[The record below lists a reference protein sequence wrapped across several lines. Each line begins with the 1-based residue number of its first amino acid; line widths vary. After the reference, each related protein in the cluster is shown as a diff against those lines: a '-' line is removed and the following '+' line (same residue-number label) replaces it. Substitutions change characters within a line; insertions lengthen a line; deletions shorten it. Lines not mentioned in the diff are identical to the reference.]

1 MAAALVTPDALKQ
14 IKPYTTLATQL
25 EQKNEKAVAY
35 YCRLYALQQGM
46 SINKSAP
53 DCKKFLTQLMDILE
67 TTKSQNK
74 NDEAIQSQIV
84 GQAKVEEF
92 ALKLFDKAD
101 EDDRNSNFHKN
112 LVKSFYSA
120 GLLFDVLNFFDE
132 LSEDLIAKKK
142 YAKCK
147 AMYLNKCF
155 QSGETP
161 IAGPLISDEGSN
173 EEPNISNP
181 HDSGPSL
188 YPGYPNQP
196 SQSQLP
202 PSNAYSSPV
211 KPTVNDTLSPRPKSS
226 NQSYTPET
234 THYPKPTAG
243 YQEDAYSSSSGAQAT
258 ISPEL
263 IAKAQK
269 HAKYATNALNYDDIP
284 TAISNLE
291 DALKILKTGK

>member
-1 MAAALVTPDALKQ
+1 MALVIPDALKQ

-53 DCKKFLTQLMDILE
+53 DNKKCLTQLMDILE
-67 TTKSQNK
+67 TAKSQNK
-74 NDEAIQSQIV
+74 NDESIQSQIV

-120 GLLFDVLNFFDE
+120 GLLFDVLNCFGE

-173 EEPNISNP
+173 EEPQASSHPDN
-181 HDSGPSL
+181 GPSL
-188 YPGYPNQP
+188 YPGYPSQP
-196 SQSQLP
+196 LQPQLP
-202 PSNAYSSPV
+202 PSNTYSSPI
-211 KPTVNDTLSPRPKSS
+211 KPSVNDSLSPRPNSS
-226 NQSYTPET
+226 KHSHVPET
-234 THYPKPTAG
+234 TSHQKPTVG
-243 YQEDAYSSSSGAQAT
+243 YQEDTYSSSTGGQAT
-258 ISPEL
+258 ISPEMM
-263 IAKAQK
+263 AKAQK
-269 HAKYATNALNYDDIP
+269 YAKYATSALNYDDVS
-284 TAISNLE
+284 TAITNLE
-291 DALKILKTGK
+291 ECLKILKTGK

>member
-1 MAAALVTPDALKQ
+1 MAAALITPDALKQ

-46 SINKSAP
+46 TINKSAP
-53 DCKKFLTQLMDILE
+53 DCKKFLTQLMDLLE
-67 TTKSQNK
+67 STKAQNK

-84 GQAKVEEF
+84 GQANVEEF

-120 GLLFDVLNFFDE
+120 GLLFDVLNYFDE
-132 LSEDLIAKKK
+132 LSEDLVAKKK

-173 EEPNISNP
+173 EEPSASNYQ
-181 HDSGPSL
+181 DSGNPAGPS
-188 YPGYPNQP
+188 YPGYPSQP
-196 SQSQLP
+196 SQPQLP
-202 PSNAYSSPV
+202 PSTYSSPV
-211 KPTVNDTLSPRPKSS
+211 KPTAPRPRSS
-226 NQSYTPET
+226 NHSNPSTEHT
-234 THYPKPTAG
+234 SHSKPTPG
-243 YQEDAYSSSSGAQAT
+243 YQEEASASSSGAQAS

-263 IAKAQK
+263 MAKAQK
-269 HAKYATNALNYDDIP
+269 YAKYATSALNYDDVS
-284 TAISNLE
+284 TAITNLE
-291 DALKILKTGK
+291 ECLRILKTGK